1 VQQRPGH
8 LSRPPLRWARPAA
21 VLPTMPLLPTMP
33 PAPPRPLPRLRMMLL
48 AVLLA
53 APLAGCAGTDS
64 VQAGPGGDDSR
75 YVAGN
80 GTTEVIEP
88 ARRRPAPQITGTT
101 FDGAAYRLS
110 DHRGKAVVINFW
122 ASWCAPCRAESPAL
136 QHVYQQH
143 RSDGVEFL
151 GVNIKDGRE
160 NAKAFLRNVKITYP
174 SLYDQ
179 PGEVA
184 LGFRDTVP
192 PNAIPST
199 IVIDRKGRVAAR
211 IIGPT
216 TLSAL
221 RGLVSRIAAEPS

>member
-1 VQQRPGH
+1 
-8 LSRPPLRWARPAA
+8 
-21 VLPTMPLLPTMP
+21 M
-33 PAPPRPLPRLRMMLL
+33 APPTRTPRAL
-48 AVLLA
+48 AVALVSVLVTVLVT
-53 APLAGCAGTDS
+53 APLTGCAGTDS
-64 VQAGPGGDDSR
+64 VRAGPGGADSR

-88 ARRRPAPQITGTT
+88 ARRRPAPQITGATL
-101 FDGAAYRLS
+101 DGAAYRLT
-110 DHRGKAVVINFW
+110 DHRGKVVVINFW
-122 ASWCAPCRAESPAL
+122 ASWCAPCRAEAPAM
-136 QHVYQQH
+136 QHVYQEH

-160 NAKAFLRNVKITYP
+160 NAKAFLRNVKLTYP

-199 IVIDRKGRVAAR
+199 IVVDRGGRVAAR

-216 TLSAL
+216 TLSTL
-221 RGLVSRIAAEPS
+221 RQLVSRIAAEPS